1 MTSYDGSFHGHDHDA
16 DSVVYDTRVNNRNAE
31 STAQRRAR
39 VMSVM
44 LSVQNLSAMPIG
56 DCGWNEFLKWSEV
69 NE

>member
-1 MTSYDGSFHGHDHDA
+1 MTSYDGSFYGHDHDA

-44 LSVQNLSAMPIG
+44 LSVTGSKIYQRCRLGIADGTN
-56 DCGWNEFLKWSEV
+56 F
-69 NE
+69 